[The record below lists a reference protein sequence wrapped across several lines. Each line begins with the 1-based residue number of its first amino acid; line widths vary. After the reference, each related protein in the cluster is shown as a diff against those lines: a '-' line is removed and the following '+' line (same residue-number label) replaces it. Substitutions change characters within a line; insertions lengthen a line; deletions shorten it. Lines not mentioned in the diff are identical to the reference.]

1 MEALIEQ
8 KGKPCCINMITEN
21 DKKFLIQLEKDSK
34 KRPKTGDA
42 EDQDQESEEELD
54 EIDMMIQKE
63 E

>member
-34 KRPKTGDA
+34 KRHKTGDA